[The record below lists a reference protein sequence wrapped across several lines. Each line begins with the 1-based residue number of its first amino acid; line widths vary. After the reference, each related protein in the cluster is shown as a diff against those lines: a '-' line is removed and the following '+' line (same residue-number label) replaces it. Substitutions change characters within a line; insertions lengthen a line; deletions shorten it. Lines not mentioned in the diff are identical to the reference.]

1 MIKISNLSKSFN
13 KNKVIHNLNL
23 EIKEGLIT
31 ALVGPNGSGKTT
43 LLKCILGLTYPD
55 KESRVLLSGFEYL
68 NKNGIKEIGYM
79 PQTPLFPQNLKVKE
93 IIQILKNLEEK
104 ETIYEENLKDEL
116 EINKF
121 ENKYFGELSGGMKQK
136 VNILQCFSSEK
147 KFYIIDEPTASL
159 DPHISFYLKNLL
171 KERRKKG
178 SSILFTSHIMSEV
191 DEIADRV
198 IVMVEGKLILDE
210 TPLEIL
216 NKSNTTN
223 MESALRSYWMV
234 GVNHA

>member
-1 MIKISNLSKSFN
+1 MIQIKNLTKTYK
-13 KNKVIHNLNL
+13 KNTVIRNLNL
-23 EIKEGLIT
+23 EIQEGVIT

-43 LLKCILGLTYPD
+43 LLKCILGLTFPS
-55 KESRVLLSGFEYL
+55 KESKVLLAGLEYL
-68 NKNGIKEIGYM
+68 KQNELYEIGYM

-93 IIQILKNLEEK
+93 ILEILETLEKKNPVFK
-104 ETIYEENLKDEL
+104 ERIKDEL
-116 EINKF
+116 EIEKF

-171 KERRKKG
+171 KERKTMG

-198 IVMVEGKLILDE
+198 VVMVEGKLILHE
-210 TPLEIL
+210 APIEIL
-216 NKSNTTN
+216 AKSKASN
-223 MESALRSYWMV
+223 MEEALRSFWMKE
-234 GVNHA
+234 GKHA

>member
-1 MIKISNLSKSFN
+1 MISIQNLSKTFK
-13 KNKVIHNLNL
+13 KNTVIRNLNL
-23 EIKEGLIT
+23 EIQEGLIT

-43 LLKCILGLTYPD
+43 LLKCILGLTFPN
-55 KESRVLLSGFEYL
+55 KESKLLLAGLEYL
-68 NKNGIKEIGYM
+68 KQEELYEIGYM

-93 IIQILKNLEEK
+93 ILEILETLERKNPIFKEK
-104 ETIYEENLKDEL
+104 LKQEL
-116 EINKF
+116 EIDKF

-159 DPHISFYLKNLL
+159 DPHISFYLKNLI
-171 KERRKKG
+171 KERKTSG

-198 IVMVEGKLILDE
+198 IVMVEGKLILHE
-210 TPLEIL
+210 TPSEIL
-216 NKSNTTN
+216 AKSQTSN
-223 MESALRSYWMV
+223 MEAALRSYWMKE
-234 GVNHA
+234 GKHA

>member
-1 MIKISNLSKSFN
+1 MIQIQNLSKTYR
-13 KNKVIHNLNL
+13 KKTVIRNFDL
-23 EIKEGLIT
+23 EIQKGLIT

-43 LLKCILGLTYPD
+43 LLKCILGLTFPD
-55 KESRVLLSGFEYL
+55 KGSKLLLADSEYL
-68 NKNGIKEIGYM
+68 NKEGINEIGYM

-93 IIQILKNLEEK
+93 ILEILEDLEK
-104 ETIYEENLKDEL
+104 EKCIFMEKLKQEL
-116 EINKF
+116 EIKQF

-171 KERRKKG
+171 KERKTMG

-198 IVMVEGKLILDE
+198 VVLVEGKLILHE
-210 TPLEIL
+210 TPKEIL
-216 NKSNTTN
+216 DKSKASN
-223 MESALRSYWMV
+223 MEEALRSFWMKE
-234 GVNHA
+234 GKHA